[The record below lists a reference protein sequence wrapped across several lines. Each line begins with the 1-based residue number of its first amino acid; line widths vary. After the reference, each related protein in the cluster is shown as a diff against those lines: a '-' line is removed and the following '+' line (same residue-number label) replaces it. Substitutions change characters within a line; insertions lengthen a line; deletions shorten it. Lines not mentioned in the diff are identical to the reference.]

1 MSMTMILGLVAGML
15 TTIAFIPQVVKT
27 WKTKSADDLS
37 LGMYVAFCLG
47 VSLWLIYGFIVS
59 DLPIIAANL
68 VTLSLAI
75 TLLYFKLTYNNKTR

>member
-1 MSMTMILGLVAGML
+1 MTMILGLVAGML